1 LFNACL
7 LEVLRFGGVFLK
19 NREGCWHPCR
29 GMAWETPLRFHLMT
43 TFIALLRGINV
54 GGNRKLAMAD
64 LRDLCVASGLAGV
77 RTYVNSGNVVFTA
90 TGAPAEQEARIE
102 AAIEV
107 HCGFKVDVMVRSATD
122 WAGYVRGNPFP
133 DLAEKQPNF
142 VMLLVPKQPLS
153 AGDVTRMRAKAV
165 GGERVEAVGEVVWIY
180 YANGSG
186 RSKLAAAN
194 LVRTPI
200 TTRNWRTVLALDA
213 MAKAAQ
219 HG

>member
-1 LFNACL
+1 
-7 LEVLRFGGVFLK
+7 
-19 NREGCWHPCR
+19 
-29 GMAWETPLRFHLMT
+29 MT